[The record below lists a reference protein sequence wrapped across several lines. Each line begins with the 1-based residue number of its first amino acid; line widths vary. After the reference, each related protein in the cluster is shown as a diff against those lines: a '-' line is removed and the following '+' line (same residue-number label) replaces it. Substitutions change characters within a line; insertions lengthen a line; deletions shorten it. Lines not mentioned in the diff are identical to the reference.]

1 MSKIVLANGK
11 APQIGY
17 VDPIMFHPDETYEPD
32 AQKDLTPGT
41 AKASGVKKRE
51 NAVRVAALKARAH
64 CISSEKKTAGDFKQ
78 QDDAADVEEPHQVP
92 PKEHEDD
99 QQRDETADQ
108 PRTVVRQVR
117 KIDPERVGEIVDDLS
132 PKTENLGFKET
143 QNIVERSRRIHKEGE
158 GDWSEPL
165 LSSAVSDQI
174 PIAWVFHRRKRGP
187 RQWEGMS
194 YKFHPDETSRQ
205 LPEHHSPVKMFHQDE
220 TLSPFQTA
228 KKRESP
234 KRTPN

>member
-1 MSKIVLANGK
+1 M
-11 APQIGY
+11 
-17 VDPIMFHPDETYEPD
+17 
-32 AQKDLTPGT
+32 
-41 AKASGVKKRE
+41 R
-51 NAVRVAALKARAH
+51 NAVRVAALKAVAH
-64 CISSEKKTAGDFKQ
+64 CISNKKESAGDFKQ
-78 QDDAADVEEPHQVP
+78 KNEAADVEEPHQVP

-99 QQRDETADQ
+99 QQRDKAADQ
-108 PRTVVRQVR
+108 PRAVVRQVR

-205 LPEHHSPVKMFHQDE
+205 LPEHHSLVKMFHQDE
-220 TLSPFQTA
+220 TFIPFKIA
-228 KKRESP
+228 KKGSSQRELPIESQGLF
-234 KRTPN
+234 